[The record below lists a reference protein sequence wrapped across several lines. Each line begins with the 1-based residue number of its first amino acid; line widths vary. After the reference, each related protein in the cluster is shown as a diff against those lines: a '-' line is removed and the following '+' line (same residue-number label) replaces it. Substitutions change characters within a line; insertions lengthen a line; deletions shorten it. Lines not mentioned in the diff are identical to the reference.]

1 MTRCTLSRGASLP
14 KVVSTAE
21 ADGING
27 STLPQP
33 WMAVAFAVEFT
44 FVNSGLEELF
54 WRVYLYRELGG
65 ASALNGGSNTD
76 LANLLPSS
84 ANTYGA
90 DTAKVPAG
98 ERGSGDLESG
108 LLGSGR
114 SSGVRALAGLPSSE
128 APKMVVSCYY
138 ASYHLVVMVC
148 FVPWYLAVGGF
159 GGLVLLGRVLVYC
172 RESERVGVVTGWGL
186 HAGLDGAFCLIMAQ
200 LYLKFMR

>member
-1 MTRCTLSRGASLP
+1 MCQ

-33 WMAVAFAVEFT
+33 WMAVALAVEFT

-65 ASALNGGSNTD
+65 AHALHGSAD
-76 LANLLPSS
+76 LSTLLPAAAP

-90 DTAKVPAG
+90 DAVKGAAG
-98 ERGSGDLESG
+98 DRGHGGSSDLESG
-108 LLGSGR
+108 LLAPQSGR
-114 SSGVRALAGLPSSE
+114 ARGGAWSLLGAAE
-128 APKMVVSCYY
+128 APKVLVSCYY
-138 ASYHLVVMVC
+138 ASYHFVVMLC

-159 GGLVLLGRVLVYC
+159 GGLVVLGRVLVFC
-172 RESERVGVVTGWGL
+172 RESDRLGLVTGWGV